1 MPTDPCFSIKTVE
14 APSLACSFRA
24 IARPTTPPPITACV
38 KSASLLVLEEKCRLV
53 DASSMD
59 LEKARVSIMVA
70 SNRSTAAKK
79 PQRPLYKRQCAAKK
93 GSKTMR
99 DVRQSNPERSMLI
112 KEQSPAIRGDVTR
125 LVPGASALIG
135 LVASLASSN
144 SRYRSLYT

>member
-1 MPTDPCFSIKTVE
+1 
-14 APSLACSFRA
+14 
-24 IARPTTPPPITACV
+24 
-38 KSASLLVLEEKCRLV
+38 
-53 DASSMD
+53 
-59 LEKARVSIMVA
+59 
-70 SNRSTAAKK
+70 
-79 PQRPLYKRQCAAKK
+79 
-93 GSKTMR
+93 MR